1 MPKLKSFIMAKNKSY
16 TGSVAKI
23 CSGGGPHS
31 SSSLD
36 RIVFGTVT
44 YSSSKEGHPGPGNL
58 TSSDATVYTNA
69 TGFGIPAGTCLDG
82 SGIAMFHTHNIDQ
95 NTIVYTYVGNEMSEG
110 PQ

>member
-1 MPKLKSFIMAKNKSY
+1 MPKLKSFIMAKNQSY

-23 CSGGGPHS
+23 CAGGGFA

-44 YSSSKEGHPGPGNL
+44 YSSSVEGNPVPGNL
-58 TSSDATVYTNA
+58 TSSNATVYTN
-69 TGFGIPAGTCLDG
+69 TEGFGIPNGTCLDG
-82 SGIAMFHTHNIDQ
+82 SGIAMFHTQNRDQ
-95 NTIVYTYVGNEMSEG
+95 NTIVYAYINNEMSEG